1 MIEPIGRAA
10 AAYAGQRATLVPGG
24 MAADPSSAVTSA
36 ATGAASA
43 TETPPAAGAESS
55 FGAFLDRQATQAID
69 TLKEGERVSLAA
81 VAGKAS
87 AHEVVRAVMAAEMT
101 VQTVVSIRD
110 RMVQAYQDIMRM
122 TV

>member
-10 AAYAGQRATLVPGG
+10 AAYAAHRAPLASPTP
-24 MAADPSSAVTSA
+24 
-36 ATGAASA
+36 AASA
-43 TETPPAAGAESS
+43 AAPVGESTAAASAQATESS
-55 FGAFLDRQATQAID
+55 FGAFLDRQASQAMD

-87 AHEVVRAVMAAEMT
+87 AHEVVRSVLAAEMT

-110 RMVQAYQDIMRM
+110 RMVQAYQDVMRM
-122 TV
+122 AV